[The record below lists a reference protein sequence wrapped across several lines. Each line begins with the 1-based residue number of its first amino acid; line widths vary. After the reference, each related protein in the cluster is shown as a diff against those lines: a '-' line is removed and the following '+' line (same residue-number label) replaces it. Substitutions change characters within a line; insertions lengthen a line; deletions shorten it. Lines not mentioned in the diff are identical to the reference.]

1 MKTGRGNVTSQI
13 ILEGVQ
19 EEEEISGHIHKTKLL
34 GNVAHFPQ
42 VDYMYIPLP
51 FVMSVLLWVV
61 VIMFVSFTRQGVP

>member
-13 ILEGVQ
+13 ILKGVQ

-34 GNVAHFPQ
+34 GNVAPFPQ

-51 FVMSVLLWVV
+51 FVMSVLWVV